1 MIDDAFLLFC
11 TAGQYIG
18 ITPDDAYC
26 AHRCLSTTGSTL
38 VCVCTECVL
47 SEDETPCY
55 FPATLVEDDR
65 ELESGD
71 YIFEQRR
78 LC

>member
-1 MIDDAFLLFC
+1 
-11 TAGQYIG
+11 
-18 ITPDDAYC
+18 
-26 AHRCLSTTGSTL
+26 

-55 FPATLVEDDR
+55 FPATLVEDDG

-71 YIFEQRR
+71 CILEQRR